1 MIVTF
6 DSTILVRANVR
17 ANGPARRA
25 VEAIVA
31 NPGHTIALS
40 PYILNEVGKVLAYP
54 GMQDLYGL
62 TAEEIFAHVAFLRSV
77 AELVEPLRGVPV
89 ILNDPADD
97 PVIYTAVAAGADI
110 LCVKDRAFYSPN
122 VLVFCEKQD
131 IRVMDDVSL
140 LRLLSQAS

>member
-6 DSTILVRANVR
+6 DSTILVRANAR
-17 ANGPARRA
+17 ANGPARLA

-31 NPGHTIALS
+31 NPGHNIALS

-54 GMQDLYGL
+54 RMQELYGL
-62 TAEEIFAHVAFLRSV
+62 TAEEIHAHVAFLRSV

-97 PVIYTAVAAGADI
+97 PVI
-110 LCVKDRAFYSPN
+110 
-122 VLVFCEKQD
+122 
-131 IRVMDDVSL
+131 
-140 LRLLSQAS
+140 